1 MSTVTQNG
9 TELAALCSSNNN
21 TQVSDDLALD
31 VFQWS
36 QGVQVGQYYN
46 LQQVSLL
53 GSLPPCDL
61 RVILAP
67 LDIQFNYETRGLP
80 ALFKYYEFPESFILE
95 RKHSV
100 TQAFG
105 TNEWNDGAM
114 CSWLHFLCKNIHIDR
129 TSSPGNPDKCEI
141 VNVIPNTIALRQAD
155 YSWLRSG
162 YLLKR
167 VPRVSANTSIN
178 GSSSSS
184 ATVQPLPDLVTLICF
199 GAPDSLKQRCNRL
212 LRGQLWENFLS
223 DPYALFTM
231 VIEELFFQ
239 LDHSAWNLSDAFGTI
254 EHRILTSVDRPGQ
267 AADHVD
273 FVSLHTIAKAI
284 TYLNEGVDAMLLT
297 LEDMAATYDEKMSQ
311 PATTSAI
318 NLKAEIRHR
327 RGLFRSTRLRLQSLE
342 KRMSNI
348 INLSFNLVTQQ
359 DSRVVQRDSSVMKI
373 IAVVTLF
380 FLPSSTIATIFG
392 TQFFNFGD
400 FGNGTPEFKVSS
412 YFWIF
417 WLVSICTTG
426 AAFVVWWFY
435 YRRIKRVIQKRDVAR
450 QSGV

>member
-1 MSTVTQNG
+1 M
-9 TELAALCSSNNN
+9 
-21 TQVSDDLALD
+21 SDDLALD

-36 QGVQVGQYYN
+36 QGVEVGQYHS
-46 LQQVSLL
+46 LQQVSAL
-53 GSLPPCDL
+53 GGLPPCDL
-61 RVILAP
+61 TVIFAP
-67 LDIQFNYETRGLP
+67 LDIHLNYETRGLP
-80 ALFKYYEFPESFILE
+80 SLFKYYDFPNSFILE
-95 RKHSV
+95 RKYSV

-105 TNEWNDGAM
+105 TYEWNDGAT

-129 TSSPGNPDKCEI
+129 TRSPGNPDKCEI

-162 YLLKR
+162 YLFKR
-167 VPRVSANTSIN
+167 VPRVSGNISIN

-184 ATVQPLPDLVTLICF
+184 TTTRALPDPVTLICF

-212 LRGQLWENFLS
+212 LQGQLWERFLN
-223 DPYALFTM
+223 DPYTILTM
-231 VIEELFFQ
+231 VVEELFFQ
-239 LDHSAWNLSDAFGTI
+239 LDHSAWNLSEAFGTI
-254 EHRILTSVDRPGQ
+254 EHTILTSAERPGQ

-273 FVSLHTIAKAI
+273 FVSLHTVAKAI
-284 TYLNEGVDAMLLT
+284 IYLNEGVDAMLLT
-297 LEDMAATYDEKMSQ
+297 LEDMAATYDEKLSH
-311 PATTSAI
+311 PATKSAS
-318 NLKAEIRHR
+318 NLKAEIRYR

-373 IAVVTLF
+373 IAIVTLF

-400 FGNGTPEFKVSS
+400 FGNGKPEFLVSS
-412 YFWIF
+412 YFWVF
-417 WLVSICTTG
+417 WLVSICTTV
-426 AAFVVWWFY
+426 AVFVVWWFY
-435 YRRIKRVIQKRDVAR
+435 YRRIKRVIKKREMVH